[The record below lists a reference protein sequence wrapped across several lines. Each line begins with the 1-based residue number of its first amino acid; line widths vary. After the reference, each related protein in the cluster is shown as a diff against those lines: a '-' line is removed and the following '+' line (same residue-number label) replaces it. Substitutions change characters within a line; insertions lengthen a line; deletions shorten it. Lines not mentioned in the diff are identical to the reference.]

1 MVLDVAYP
9 FGDLT
14 LSDLL
19 AVSSCELVPNSI
31 PLFDGKRW
39 KLAPLPSGGGGWGNS
54 ADVEELKR
62 KVRELTEKVNQNTTK
77 SSKVTELESKI
88 AELTQKINDLQSS
101 GGTNSTKV
109 TELTQKVTQL
119 ETKNQQLES
128 KVTDLT
134 QKLTQLTT
142 KVDGIEAKLPFF
154 GSFTMNGTAA
164 DHTDTKVTEGTFL
177 SYNITGEVKGQTLD
191 LSVENGK
198 IKAASDASEN
208 LTINYMGI
216 KA

>member
-39 KLAPLPSGGGGWGNS
+39 KLTPLPSGGGGGGNS

-101 GGTNSTKV
+101 GGTNTTKV

-134 QKLTQLTT
+134 TKLTQLTT

-198 IKAASDASEN
+198 IKAASDDSEN

>member
-101 GGTNSTKV
+101 GGTNTTKV
-109 TELTQKVTQL
+109 TELTNKVTQL

>member
-1 MVLDVAYP
+1 M
-9 FGDLT
+9 
-14 LSDLL
+14 
-19 AVSSCELVPNSI
+19 
-31 PLFDGKRW
+31 
-39 KLAPLPSGGGGWGNS
+39 
-54 ADVEELKR
+54 
-62 KVRELTEKVNQNTTK
+62 
-77 SSKVTELESKI
+77 
-88 AELTQKINDLQSS
+88 
-101 GGTNSTKV
+101 
-109 TELTQKVTQL
+109 TELTNKVTQL

-134 QKLTQLTT
+134 TKLTQLTT

-191 LSVENGK
+191 LSVENDK

>member
-88 AELTQKINDLQSS
+88 SELTQKINDLQSS

>member
-62 KVRELTEKVNQNTTK
+62 KVRELTDKVNQNTTK
-77 SSKVTELESKI
+77 SKVTELENKI
-88 AELTQKINDLQSS
+88 SELTQKINDLQSS

-134 QKLTQLTT
+134 TKLTQLTT
-142 KVDGIEAKLPFF
+142 KVDGMEAKLPFF

>member
-88 AELTQKINDLQSS
+88 SELTQKINDLQSS

-134 QKLTQLTT
+134 TKLTQLTT

>member
-62 KVRELTEKVNQNTTK
+62 KVRELTDKVNQNTSK
-77 SSKVTELESKI
+77 SSKITELESKI
-88 AELTQKINDLQSS
+88 SELTQKINDLQSS

-109 TELTQKVTQL
+109 TELTQKVAQL

-128 KVTDLT
+128 KITDLT
-134 QKLTQLTT
+134 TKLTQLTT

>member
-62 KVRELTEKVNQNTTK
+62 KVRELTDKVNQNTSK
-77 SSKVTELESKI
+77 SSKITELESKI

-101 GGTNSTKV
+101 GGTNTTKV

>member
-54 ADVEELKR
+54 ADVEELKK

-101 GGTNSTKV
+101 GGTNTTKV

>member
-62 KVRELTEKVNQNTTK
+62 KVRELTDKVNQNTSK
-77 SSKVTELESKI
+77 SSKITELESKI

-101 GGTNSTKV
+101 GGTNTTKV
-109 TELTQKVTQL
+109 TELTNKVTQL

-134 QKLTQLTT
+134 TKLTQLTT